1 MGKIKTIELKIPNL
15 GEAEETEVIEL
26 SAKKGDI
33 VSVNDPLIVLESEK
47 AAMEV
52 PADVGGKLLE
62 IKVKEGQ
69 NVSEGMIFAVI
80 ETEETNKV
88 QTTEKSTQEEKPEI
102 NEERQAAKKDIEVLF
117 DLSNADMLSM
127 TIVSS
132 PITIESVNFA
142 NSLSV
147 KLFVS
152 DTTQIEY
159 LYQIKQY
166 LALKSH
172 RQ

>member
-1 MGKIKTIELKIPNL
+1 MAAAFVELRYFSYFL
-15 GEAEETEVIEL
+15 
-26 SAKKGDI
+26 
-33 VSVNDPLIVLESEK
+33 
-47 AAMEV
+47 
-52 PADVGGKLLE
+52 
-62 IKVKEGQ
+62 
-69 NVSEGMIFAVI
+69 F
-80 ETEETNKV
+80 
-88 QTTEKSTQEEKPEI
+88 
-102 NEERQAAKKDIEVLF
+102 AKKDIEVLF
-117 DLSNADMLSM
+117 DLSMADILSM

>member
-1 MGKIKTIELKIPNL
+1 MAAAFVELRYFSYFL
-15 GEAEETEVIEL
+15 
-26 SAKKGDI
+26 
-33 VSVNDPLIVLESEK
+33 
-47 AAMEV
+47 
-52 PADVGGKLLE
+52 
-62 IKVKEGQ
+62 
-69 NVSEGMIFAVI
+69 F
-80 ETEETNKV
+80 
-88 QTTEKSTQEEKPEI
+88 
-102 NEERQAAKKDIEVLF
+102 AKKDIEVLF

>member
-1 MGKIKTIELKIPNL
+1 MAAAFVELRYFSYFL
-15 GEAEETEVIEL
+15 
-26 SAKKGDI
+26 
-33 VSVNDPLIVLESEK
+33 
-47 AAMEV
+47 
-52 PADVGGKLLE
+52 
-62 IKVKEGQ
+62 
-69 NVSEGMIFAVI
+69 F
-80 ETEETNKV
+80 
-88 QTTEKSTQEEKPEI
+88 
-102 NEERQAAKKDIEVLF
+102 AKKDIEVLF
-117 DLSNADMLSM
+117 DLSIADILSM

-132 PITIESVNFA
+132 PIIIESVNFA